1 MIKCFPHPSVEDAI
15 RKQASDLNVPLSQY
29 LAPFLKAI
37 ADKTLIMVPH
47 FPAPAAVPELV
58 QKAA

>member
-1 MIKCFPHPSVEDAI
+1 MIKCFPATEVEDKI
-15 RKQASDLNVPLSQY
+15 RKQAADLNMPITHY

-37 ADKTLIMVPH
+37 ADGNLTMVPH
-47 FPAPAAVPELV
+47 FPPPAPAQ

>member
-1 MIKCFPHPSVEDAI
+1 MIKCTPATEVEDKI
-15 RKQASDLNVPLSQY
+15 RKQAAALNLPLTHY

-37 ADKTLIMVPH
+37 ADGTLTMVPH
-47 FPAPAAVPELV
+47 FPPQSQV